1 MGRVA
6 VILYGY
12 GSHLG
17 NFEVFASSLAQTLRA
32 TYGRDGVLLKQTVR
46 RDAFFS
52 YLASPPL
59 RPGDQI
65 AELHVFAH
73 SIGGGIFIAYGDGA
87 VQEGRKQALARALKA
102 GRRLSYQEVIDAEVG
117 AILSDDFFRSPY
129 EQMGNAV
136 RSHMAADAFV
146 KLWGCNSGVTHW
158 VYSDGP
164 HFITR
169 PSDTSVPF
177 YWRALNDRNVP
188 KPAVAQAFA
197 AYFGRVCYGATSG
210 SHVEVLSRGH
220 WESTARYRGE
230 TGQWPSGALIHRLQP
245 DRGNYHAF
253 SPIR

>member
-1 MGRVA
+1 MA

-12 GSHLG
+12 GNHLG
-17 NFEVFASSLAQTLRA
+17 NFGVFASSLAQTLRER
-32 TYGRDGVLLKQTVR
+32 YGRDGVLVKEVVR

-73 SIGGGIFIAYGDGA
+73 SIGGGIFIAYGDLA
-87 VQEGRKQALARALKA
+87 VANRRDEAFERARRA
-102 GRRLSYQEVIDAEVG
+102 GRRISYQEVLDTEVG
-117 AILSDDFFRSPY
+117 AILSEDFFRSPY
-129 EQMGNAV
+129 EQMGGAV
-136 RSHMAADAFV
+136 RSHMVADAFV

-158 VYSDGP
+158 VYSDGR
-164 HFITR
+164 HGHEVTR
-169 PSDTSVPF
+169 ASDTSVPY
-177 YWRALNDRNVP
+177 YWRALNERNVP

-220 WESTARYRGE
+220 WESTGRYRAE
-230 TGQWPSGALIHRLQP
+230 TGLWPSGAMIHRLQP
-245 DRGNYHAF
+245 DRGDYRAF
-253 SPIR
+253 HPIR